1 MFGDRQNGDRRNRYS
16 RPELGRRVAS
26 GLFGAIV
33 VLAFAGL
40 ALALAPLAQ
49 PMVQLAATE
58 IEAIPES
65 TGEDTTRE
73 TKPAE
78 KPVEETTERAAE
90 GAGTLRA
97 ANEAPANTAQNSP
110 VNEPEEGARDPE
122 SSEGHAEGQSS
133 GEADAGGAEPAK
145 TSASATDGE
154 GGNRSEVEDGAQ
166 DTLSTAADGK
176 DAPKTED
183 TAKPQSN
190 EQTNKQ
196 TDEQAKEQIEEQP
209 KQQTEEQKEVE
220 PPAKQEEPDPPAPA
234 NKTMSLSVPRL
245 TQVQG
250 DTVLNSD
257 SPGTMAQAAMKLP
270 STGFPWQEGANT
282 YIAGH
287 RIGWKGTES
296 RYQFYNLPAMR
307 NGDAVYLTDAN
318 GTTYE
323 YRVTE
328 KFAVNPSENWVTEP
342 VAGRDMITLQT
353 CTDSVDPSTWW
364 DITPKLMQ
372 AGPDT
377 GRLVVRADKV
387 ATYPA

>member
-1 MFGDRQNGDRRNRYS
+1 MI
-16 RPELGRRVAS
+16 LLVALA
-26 GLFGAIV
+26 GLT
-33 VLAFAGL
+33 LAFA
-40 ALALAPLAQ
+40 P
-49 PMVQLAATE
+49 PMSQLA
-58 IEAIPES
+58 S
-65 TGEDTTRE
+65 TGAPDNPEGTSGDTTRGLATTE
-73 TKPAE
+73 QITKGSTQDEPDTL
-78 KPVEETTERAAE
+78 ETTARAQKTPTADEYEGEAADESTEIGPATADANDSGGTGAASAEPSETSFGADE
-90 GAGTLRA
+90 GAGDG
-97 ANEAPANTAQNSP
+97 S
-110 VNEPEEGARDPE
+110 G
-122 SSEGHAEGQSS
+122 G
-133 GEADAGGAEPAK
+133 GEATASQKESEPRQDSQEQSAEETQEKAQTDAPQKNAPQKEQEPQQEQQQEQQTDQGGNSLPDEQE
-145 TSASATDGE
+145 ASA
-154 GGNRSEVEDGAQ
+154 
-166 DTLSTAADGK
+166 
-176 DAPKTED
+176 
-183 TAKPQSN
+183 
-190 EQTNKQ
+190 
-196 TDEQAKEQIEEQP
+196 
-209 KQQTEEQKEVE
+209 
-220 PPAKQEEPDPPAPA
+220 PPAPSD
-234 NKTMSLSVPRL
+234 KTMSLSVPRL
-245 TQVQG
+245 AQVQG

-257 SPGTMAQAAMKLP
+257 APGTMARAAMKLP

-287 RIGWKGTES
+287 RIGWQGTES

-328 KFAVNPSENWVTEP
+328 KFAVSPSENWVTEP